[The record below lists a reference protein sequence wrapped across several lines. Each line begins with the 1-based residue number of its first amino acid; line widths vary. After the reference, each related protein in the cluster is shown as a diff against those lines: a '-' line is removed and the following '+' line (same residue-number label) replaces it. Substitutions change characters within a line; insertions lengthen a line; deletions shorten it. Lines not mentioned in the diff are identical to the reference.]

1 MFSGQDHGL
10 NRKPGE
16 ERDAWPDWWT
26 DGFGASAMET
36 ATIRLASSSL
46 IANEAGLSMVSN
58 AGVKLSDEINKCIAL
73 ADNALLFYTEH
84 TLWYSESV
92 REALSQP
99 TMEQRALKDL
109 FKNQLKVLVR

>member
-1 MFSGQDHGL
+1 MFSGQDRGL
-10 NRKPGE
+10 NRKPGRNE
-16 ERDAWPDWWT
+16 THGPT
-26 DGFGASAMET
+26 GGQMGFGASAMET